1 MTSRSEL
8 RKFIDHHFGGPGNMA
23 KALGLTTAAIKRWD
37 ETPELMLKYLLQITE
52 VTKCTVMDVVEAVE
66 SQKRMNN
73 GVSMD

>member
-1 MTSRSEL
+1 MTYRSEL

-37 ETPELMLKYLLQITE
+37 ETPELMLKYLLQITD

-66 SQKRMNN
+66 SQKKSND
-73 GVSMD
+73 GQK